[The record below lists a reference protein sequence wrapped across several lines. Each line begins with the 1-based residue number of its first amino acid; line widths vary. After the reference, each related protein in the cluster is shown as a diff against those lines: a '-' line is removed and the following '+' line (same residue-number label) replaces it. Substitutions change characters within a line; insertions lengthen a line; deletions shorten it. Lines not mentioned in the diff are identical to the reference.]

1 MNDVEDIRNR
11 IKNRRSGVE
20 KRKHQFSIFNVFY
33 RCVMVGMG
41 ICVIVLALLVNE
53 KVNIIKLPAFMAQIK
68 LDNIGQ
74 WIPFEQWFSL
84 KDRAVS
90 SVPSYIPISE
100 NKYQNGSNTSYAV
113 YDGIV
118 LHIQQHKNL
127 KFSIT
132 LKQDNGVIATY
143 GNLNEVQVQKE
154 DRVLKS
160 KAIGVYED
168 YVTIDFMLN
177 HKDIPYGNALLE
189 NPN

>member
-1 MNDVEDIRNR
+1 M
-11 IKNRRSGVE
+11 
-20 KRKHQFSIFNVFY
+20 
-33 RCVMVGMG
+33 
-41 ICVIVLALLVNE
+41 
-53 KVNIIKLPAFMAQIK
+53 
-68 LDNIGQ
+68 
-74 WIPFEQWFSL
+74 
-84 KDRAVS
+84 
-90 SVPSYIPISE
+90 
-100 NKYQNGSNTSYAV
+100 
-113 YDGIV
+113 